1 LSGGAGAVRAGGK
14 AVAKVAPSVAPKA
27 TRVANA
33 MTRAAEATN
42 PLNVLTVP
50 ATKVAKVIE
59 RAPVKAQKFTSPKQT
74 AYLAA
79 AEGRAPELIAQTSR
93 AGR

>member
-1 LSGGAGAVRAGGK
+1 
-14 AVAKVAPSVAPKA
+14 
-27 TRVANA
+27 

-50 ATKVAKVIE
+50 ATKVAKAIE
-59 RAPVKAQKFTSPKQT
+59 RAPLKAQKFTSPKQT

-79 AEGRAPELIAQTSR
+79 AEGRARLNLSR
-93 AGR
+93 NFARRAVR